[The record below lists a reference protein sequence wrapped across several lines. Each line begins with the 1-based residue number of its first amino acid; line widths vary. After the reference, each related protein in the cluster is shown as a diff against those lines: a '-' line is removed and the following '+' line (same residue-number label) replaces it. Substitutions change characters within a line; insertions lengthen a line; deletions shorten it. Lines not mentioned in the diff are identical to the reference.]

1 MSTDEKTQPPEALFN
16 KITGFVTESRDLLKS
31 GSMMDLQGLE
41 ARIQDLCQLVLGLSQ
56 DDRIKYADKLQV
68 LLGDIGKLGEE
79 MSSLR
84 DVMAQE
90 IRSIS
95 KHKKA
100 NVAYKVTDASDG
112 FGKRDDD
119 N

>member
-1 MSTDEKTQPPEALFN
+1 MTTDEKTQAPEVLFT
-16 KITGFVTESRDLLKS
+16 KISSFVSESRELLKS
-31 GSMMDLQGLE
+31 DSMMDLQGLE
-41 ARIQDLCQLVLGLSQ
+41 ARVQELCKLVLGLSQ

-79 MSSLR
+79 MASLR
-84 DVMAQE
+84 DVMANE

-100 NVAYKVTDASDG
+100 NVAYKVADASDA
-112 FGKRDDD
+112 FGKRDED